1 MILKNFYMWE
11 RWRKRECELG
21 FL

>member
-1 MILKNFYMWE
+1 MILKNFWVWE
-11 RWRKRECELG
+11 RWRKRECESG